1 MRRPGKRLELQEVA
15 MKVYAYDGQRQR
27 ALKPVVS
34 RLGEELLRA
43 NGYSPSTVVDLA
55 RYKNP
60 QEPGPRL
67 PGDLDSVDMRAFI
80 ERVRAL
86 ATQI

>member
-1 MRRPGKRLELQEVA
+1 
-15 MKVYAYDGQRQR
+15 MKVYAYNGRRQR
-27 ALKPVVS
+27 GLKPASS

-43 NGYSPSTVVDLA
+43 NGYSSSTVVDLA
-55 RYKNP
+55 RYRIL

-67 PGDLDSVDMRAFI
+67 PDECGSVDMRAFI

>member
-1 MRRPGKRLELQEVA
+1 
-15 MKVYAYDGQRQR
+15 MKIYAYDGRRQR
-27 ALKPVVS
+27 ALKPANS

-43 NGYSPSTVVDLA
+43 NGYSSSTVVDLA
-55 RYKNP
+55 RYRIL

-67 PGDLDSVDMRAFI
+67 PDDLDSFDMRTFI

>member
-1 MRRPGKRLELQEVA
+1 MR
-15 MKVYAYDGQRQR
+15 VYLYDGRKQQR
-27 ALKPVVS
+27 ALEPAAS

-43 NGYSPSTVVDLA
+43 NGHSASTVIDLA
-55 RYKNP
+55 RYRVP
-60 QEPGPRL
+60 QEPSPRL
-67 PGDLDSVDMRAFI
+67 PDDCGSVDMRAFV

>member
-1 MRRPGKRLELQEVA
+1 
-15 MKVYAYDGQRQR
+15 MKVYAYDGRRQR
-27 ALKPVVS
+27 ALKPAIS

-55 RYKNP
+55 RYRIL

-67 PGDLDSVDMRAFI
+67 PNDLDNVDMRVFI

>member
-1 MRRPGKRLELQEVA
+1 LQEVA
-15 MKVYAYDGQRQR
+15 MSVYLYDGRKQR
-27 ALKPVVS
+27 ALKPAGY

-43 NGYSPSTVVDLA
+43 NGHAASSVIDLA
-55 RYKNP
+55 RYRMP
-60 QEPGPRL
+60 QEPSPPL
-67 PGDLDSVDMRAFI
+67 PSDCSSADMRAFV

>member
-1 MRRPGKRLELQEVA
+1 
-15 MKVYAYDGQRQR
+15 MKIYAYDGRRRR
-27 ALKPVVS
+27 ALKPTAS
-34 RLGEELLRA
+34 RLGEELMRA

-55 RYKNP
+55 RYRVP

-67 PGDLDSVDMRAFI
+67 PNDLDSIDMRAFI
-80 ERVRAL
+80 ERARAL

>member
-1 MRRPGKRLELQEVA
+1 
-15 MKVYAYDGQRQR
+15 MKVYAYDRRRQR
-27 ALKPVVS
+27 ALKPAIS

-55 RYKNP
+55 RYRIL

-67 PGDLDSVDMRAFI
+67 PNDLDNVDMRVFI